1 VKVPPLRRPAAFFGL
16 GEPKPFSL
24 PSATDV
30 VPRLKQN
37 LPHYA
42 SNYGAFY
49 LLLCTITI
57 ITSPIS
63 LMSLTLSGAGWYFVT
78 KAGADPQQDSIKYVV
93 MILTLCDT
101 HIQTPR
107 DFFCL
112 FVICNYYNK
121 VHVLHAAAYVYVLR
135 VLSCRIGSL
144 AIKKQIAYAGMGIVT
159 VLVSLLLL
167 STLVGWSLW
176 LTLVC
181 GLAHASVRD
190 ATALIDAA
198 EANQVL

>member
-1 VKVPPLRRPAAFFGL
+1 VSSSNVRLCTVHCCCTIQVKVPPLRRPAAFFGF

-49 LLLCTITI
+49 LILCTITI

-78 KAGADPQQDSIKYVV
+78 KAGADSQQDFIKYEEEPLTNLMSSDKHCNNCFFVCFLHAPHQDA
-93 MILTLCDT
+93 MYLTLLPT
-101 HIQTPR
+101 S
-107 DFFCL
+107 
-112 FVICNYYNK
+112 VYYMSC
-121 VHVLHAAAYVYVLR
+121 HA
-135 VLSCRIGSL
+135 
-144 AIKKQIAYAGMGIVT
+144 
-159 VLVSLLLL
+159 
-167 STLVGWSLW
+167 
-176 LTLVC
+176 
-181 GLAHASVRD
+181 GLAPWRLKSRLHMLVW
-190 ATALIDAA
+190 
-198 EANQVL
+198 VLQQYLLVYYY

>member
-1 VKVPPLRRPAAFFGL
+1 MSNRGEQGDGIYSPNAAAAGSLDFAVTATDKIRHYTALVSGKLSNKVKVPPLRRPAAFFGL

-42 SNYGAFY
+42 SNYGVFY
-49 LLLCTITI
+49 LILCTITI

-78 KAGADPQQDSIKYVV
+78 KAGADPQQDSIK
-93 MILTLCDT
+93 
-101 HIQTPR
+101 
-107 DFFCL
+107 
-112 FVICNYYNK
+112 
-121 VHVLHAAAYVYVLR
+121 
-135 VLSCRIGSL
+135 IGSL

-159 VLVSLLLL
+159 VLNQMAGEIDPFLLE
-167 STLVGWSLW
+167 
-176 LTLVC
+176 
-181 GLAHASVRD
+181 
-190 ATALIDAA
+190 AA
-198 EANQVL
+198 